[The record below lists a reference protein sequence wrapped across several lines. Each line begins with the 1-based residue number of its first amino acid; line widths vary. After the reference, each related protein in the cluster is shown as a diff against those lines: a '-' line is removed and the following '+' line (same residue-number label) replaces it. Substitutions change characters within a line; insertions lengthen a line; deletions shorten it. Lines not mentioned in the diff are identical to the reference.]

1 MTDVSSDPTV
11 SRLAGQLDYLFEE
24 RPELRDAPAAQLL
37 DQLNREDRLVRAR
50 AEQPLESDEWVQARA
65 EELESR
71 YTLAQVEAA
80 IAVALRR
87 ARIDED

>member
-1 MTDVSSDPTV
+1 MSTDPTV
-11 SRLAGQLDYLFEE
+11 SRLAGQVDYLFEE
-24 RPELRDAPAAQLL
+24 RPELRDAPATQLL

-50 AEQPLESDEWVQARA
+50 AEQPLESDAWVQDRA
-65 EELESR
+65 GELDDR
-71 YTLAQVEAA
+71 YTLGQVEAA

>member
-1 MTDVSSDPTV
+1 VSTDPTV
-11 SRLAGQLDYLFEE
+11 SRLAGQVDYLFEE
-24 RPELRDAPAAQLL
+24 RPELRDAPATQLL

-50 AEQPLESDEWVQARA
+50 AEQPLESDAWVQDRA
-65 EELESR
+65 GELDDR
-71 YTLAQVEAA
+71 YTLGQVEAA

>member
-1 MTDVSSDPTV
+1 MPGDPTV

-50 AEQPLESDEWVQARA
+50 AEQPLETDSWVQARA

-71 YTLAQVEAA
+71 YTLGQIEEA
-80 IAVALRR
+80 IAIASKR
-87 ARIDED
+87 ARINDD